1 MSEIGDNN
9 TPVTFKY
16 NPNIQTIGVLKNGDG
31 VCQSCGEKV
40 KQYYPTMYS
49 REKVDCICL
58 KCIKNGQAADRFQGQ
73 FIQDAE
79 IDAVSDEIKID
90 ELFNRTPGYTSWQ
103 GEHWLACCD
112 DFCAYIGE
120 VGTKELVEMGIDDDV
135 FAEYDALDE
144 YENARDYLVKAGSM
158 CGYLFQCLHCGRYH
172 LWVDA
177 D

>member
-1 MSEIGDNN
+1 M
-9 TPVTFKY
+9 
-16 NPNIQTIGVLKNGDG
+16 
-31 VCQSCGEKV
+31 
-40 KQYYPTMYS
+40 
-49 REKVDCICL
+49 
-58 KCIKNGQAADRFQGQ
+58 
-73 FIQDAE
+73 
-79 IDAVSDEIKID
+79 KID
-90 ELFNRTPGYTSWQ
+90 ELLNRTPGYTSWQ

-120 VGTKELVEMGIDDDV
+120 VGTKELVEMGIADDV

-177 D
+177 E